1 MARRVLNA
9 LAAAAV
15 VGGSLFVSAAPAFA
29 DYPNITPGGGSAGTG
44 GGGATSLTG
53 GGGATSSAGGGG
65 ATSFTGGTGTTSG
78 SLPFTGAEVL
88 PLLGV
93 GAALLV
99 TGTTVLVAG
108 RRRRPS
114 GSAA

>member
-1 MARRVLNA
+1 MARRALNA
-9 LAAAAV
+9 LAAVAV

-44 GGGATSLTG
+44 GGGETSLTG
-53 GGGATSSAGGGG
+53 GGGATS
-65 ATSFTGGTGTTSG
+65 FTGGSGATSG

>member
-1 MARRVLNA
+1 MYKHVK
-9 LAAAAV
+9 AV
-15 VGGSLFVSAAPAFA
+15 AGGS
-29 DYPNITPGGGSAGTG
+29 
-44 GGGATSLTG
+44 GA
-53 GGGATSSAGGGG
+53 
-65 ATSFTGGTGTTSG
+65 TSG

>member
-29 DYPNITPGGGSAGTG
+29 DYPNITPGGGSAG
-44 GGGATSLTG
+44 TG

>member
-1 MARRVLNA
+1 MLEYEEVSYTVAREADMYKHVK
-9 LAAAAV
+9 AV
-15 VGGSLFVSAAPAFA
+15 AGGS
-29 DYPNITPGGGSAGTG
+29 
-44 GGGATSLTG
+44 GA
-53 GGGATSSAGGGG
+53 
-65 ATSFTGGTGTTSG
+65 TSG

>member
-1 MARRVLNA
+1 MARRTLKA
-9 LAAAAV
+9 LIAAAV

-44 GGGATSLTG
+44 GGGGTSLTG
-53 GGGATSSAGGGG
+53 GGGS
-65 ATSFTGGTGTTSG
+65 TSFTGGSGATSG

>member
-1 MARRVLNA
+1 MARRALNA

-44 GGGATSLTG
+44 GGGETSLTG
-53 GGGATSSAGGGG
+53 GGGATS
-65 ATSFTGGTGTTSG
+65 
-78 SLPFTGAEVL
+78 FTGAEVL

-99 TGTTVLVAG
+99 TGTTVLVVG
-108 RRRRPS
+108 RRRRAP